1 MLGLDHNQ
9 VDVLLD
15 NVAEYCFKKGMTI
28 EEFINNV
35 TEVTRLSL
43 NIEAPIDELQ
53 NLIMN
58 KQKELNK
65 LREIICNGILNDQIT
80 A

>member
-15 NVAEYCFKKGMTI
+15 NVAEYCFKKGM
-28 EEFINNV
+28 
-35 TEVTRLSL
+35 
-43 NIEAPIDELQ
+43 D
-53 NLIMN
+53 

-65 LREIICNGILNDQIT
+65 LREIICNGTLNDQIT

>member
-15 NVAEYCFKKGMTI
+15 NVAEYCFKKGMSI
-28 EEFINNV
+28 EKFINNV

-53 NLIMN
+53 NLIMD